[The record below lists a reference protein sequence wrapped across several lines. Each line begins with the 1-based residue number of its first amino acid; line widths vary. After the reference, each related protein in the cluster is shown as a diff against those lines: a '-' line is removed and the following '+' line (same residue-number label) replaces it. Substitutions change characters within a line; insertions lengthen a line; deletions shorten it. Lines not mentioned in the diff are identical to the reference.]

1 MKRTI
6 TKRCTNPIKAQ
17 KQPIKQK
24 PIKPDPRKDPRYK
37 ALEKKVFY
45 FDFSNPNKASWLE
58 KEIRKLGGKV
68 EYFFSKEVQYFITD
82 KPLSKPGFPPCSP
95 FSNGPSPLFSRPDTS
110 QSTNVGPSPSEWAYS
125 EQWKKPQQSSQVSR
139 GKLMIERASLT
150 KSQGSC
156 DTVTRAREKG
166 VVIKTVE
173 QITAWLD
180 TVHKKLGTKMSQESL
195 KEHAQNPSRKLR
207 GAFLKVQDRAHKY
220 KPQMM
225 EPLEWQ
231 TIDCNL
237 LTDESPFSTEKRR
250 VTRKQANELHKP
262 PTDKYKAKGILK
274 GVTDKKPRLNKRKS
288 GGKCEGCNVRFE
300 NLDTHL
306 ASDQHL
312 KYAKKEKHFEDID
325 TLIEDG
331 LSLDHFLSESMA
343 KVDESRVHW
352 SQRGPLSPDDSDSTD
367 TLGDGPCTRARRHK
381 LVCHRDGAAPPGKE
395 DDCPAT
401 PKGIPANMDPT
412 LENNYF
418 LRSTPRKL
426 LGALDEW
433 TTGVEHPASQPA
445 DLSQCSEGKFLDDLE
460 CQSLDL
466 FSSQSTQEKVKLS
479 QEQPSP
485 AQSPGPSRKTPLT
498 RSPVTRSPARGRGP
512 NFRASP
518 AKLARGSP
526 SKIVTSKENP
536 AKRRIID
543 G

>member
-1 MKRTI
+1 MRRNI
-6 TKRCTNPIKAQ
+6 TKRCTNPIKA
-17 KQPIKQK
+17 KQK
-24 PIKPDPRKDPRYK
+24 PIKQDPISRKEGKDPRYK

-139 GKLMIERASLT
+139 GMKMIERASLT

-195 KEHAQNPSRKLR
+195 KEHSQNPSRKLR

-262 PTDKYKAKGILK
+262 PTDKYRAKGILK
-274 GVTDKKPRLNKRKS
+274 DAKDKKPRLNKRKG

-300 NLDTHL
+300 NLDSHL
-306 ASDQHL
+306 SSDQHM
-312 KYAKKEKHFEDID
+312 KYAKKEKNFEDID
-325 TLIEDG
+325 SLIEDG

-343 KVDESRVHW
+343 RMDERLPW
-352 SQRGPLSPDDSDSTD
+352 SQRGPMSPDIDGDSTD

-381 LVCHRDGAAPPGKE
+381 LVCNTAGPVPPGKD

-426 LGALDEW
+426 LGALDEYIEI
-433 TTGVEHPASQPA
+433 GVEHGASEPANV
-445 DLSQCSEGKFLDDLE
+445 SQCSEGKFLDDLDA
-460 CQSLDL
+460 QSLDL
-466 FSSQSTQEKVKLS
+466 FSSQSTEAKIKLS
-479 QEQPSP
+479 QDQSP
-485 AQSPGPSRKTPLT
+485 ARKTPLT
-498 RSPVTRSPARGRGP
+498 RSPIARSPARVRGP
-512 NFRASP
+512 VIRGSP

-526 SKIVTSKENP
+526 SKVITAKESP
-536 AKRRIID
+536 AKRRCMD